1 MEENTATLEDVI
13 IRSRRTFSI
22 QSMHQFSPDCRR
34 QHQKVH
40 LFRSREG
47 GVAGSYRGKG
57 PQMNAVRYKLAA
69 RLGHGVGYSSKQKQE
84 RTRKDTER

>member
-34 QHQKVH
+34 QHQKGTLVP
-40 LFRSREG
+40 EQG
-47 GVAGSYRGKG
+47 GVAGSYRGKEG
-57 PQMNAVRYKLAA
+57 ATDERCALQVGAEAGSWR
-69 RLGHGVGYSSKQKQE
+69 GVQQ
-84 RTRKDTER
+84 